1 MPGSYNK
8 HAWRH
13 RLPWWPSPLLNRGW
27 DNGHDSEWEHSI
39 VERIKRGQAAPYA
52 LNLFDYLPSHGSL
65 IESGFIAGGDW
76 ERAEEHSKNAD
87 RSGSPWLNDHAIARR
102 KPLRDAIKKAR
113 AEDIAKDKARWEAQR
128 AIWAEERKE
137 RAAAAAEEYRLQRIE
152 REAYERRKAEEK
164 QRRAEQDAEW
174 ERESERITAERQAK
188 WEAQQLNN
196 EQFAKE
202 RDAILKG
209 NWECQK
215 CLTRSLIQPVA
226 FGYVLAC
233 RSCGKTSW
241 APHET
246 CALIV
251 ARNARKKPLT
261 DG

>member
-1 MPGSYNK
+1 MPGTYNK

-27 DNGHDSEWEHSI
+27 DEGHDSEWEHAL
-39 VERIKRGQAAPYA
+39 VEKIRRGQKAPHA
-52 LNLFDYLPSHGSL
+52 LNLFDYLPSHGSSL
-65 IESGFIAGGDW
+65 SGGFCAGGDW
-76 ERAEEHSKNAD
+76 DDAEEHSKNAD
-87 RSGSPWLNDHAIARR
+87 RSGSPWLNDAAIAAR

-113 AEDIAKDKARWEAQR
+113 AEEAAAEKARWAAQR

-137 RAAAAAEEYRLQRIE
+137 RAAARAEEERLYRIE
-152 REAYERRKAEEK
+152 QEAYEGREAERK
-164 QRRAEQDAEW
+164 QRKAEQDAEW

-188 WEAQQLNN
+188 WEREQAAKR
-196 EQFAKE
+196 QFAVEHK
-202 RDAILKG
+202 AIMAG
-209 NWECQK
+209 NWECQT
-215 CLTRSLIQPVA
+215 CLTRSIITPAA
-226 FGYVLAC
+226 FGYVLTC

-251 ARNARKKPLT
+251 ARNTTGKPLT